1 MISFVGAGPGA
12 PDLITIRGADRLAQ
26 ADVVVWAGSLV
37 AASLVDRCRPGV
49 VLYDSSRMTLDE
61 IIGVFAAH
69 PEAAVV
75 RLHSG
80 DPTLYSAVAEQI
92 DWCRANGR
100 PYEIVPG
107 VSSVSATAAAAGREL
122 TVPGVAQT
130 VVLTRLARRTAA
142 SVPDHE
148 SVAALARRGAT
159 MALYLSAGDPEAFQ
173 RLLADPEAL
182 LADLLSPGQ
191 QRTSAELVAVTT
203 AVGAYVDHVT
213 ARVTGTLTASAGAL
227 REAWYRYRIE
237 DAAGEQA
244 AGALFGLELGR
255 EQVDRGAAFVRGVLE
270 RAGED
275 GLARLWAS
283 ARNLPTPAELDAPGL
298 WLERIDLPEIDRPEA

>member
-12 PDLITIRGADRLAQ
+12 ADLITIRAADRLAR

-37 AASLVDRCRPGV
+37 AASLLDRCRPGV
-49 VLYDSSRMTLDE
+49 VLYDSSRMTLEE
-61 IIGVFAAH
+61 ITGVFAAH
-69 PEAAVV
+69 PDDAVV

-80 DPTLYSAVAEQI
+80 DPTVFSAIAEQI

-100 PYEIVPG
+100 SYEIVPG

-159 MALYLSAGDPEAFQ
+159 MALYLSAGDPDALQQELLCEGSAYTAATPVVIGYKVTWPDEIVC
-173 RLLADPEAL
+173 RSTLGRLADDLAVMAKRTSVMILVGEAL
-182 LADLLSPGQ
+182 AD
-191 QRTSAELVAVTT
+191 
-203 AVGAYVDHVT
+203 VDVPVVSHVY
-213 ARVTGTLTASAGAL
+213 SAG
-227 REAWYRYRIE
+227 
-237 DAAGEQA
+237 
-244 AGALFGLELGR
+244 FGH
-255 EQVDRGAAFVRGVLE
+255 AFRP
-270 RAGED
+270 
-275 GLARLWAS
+275 AR
-283 ARNLPTPAELDAPGL
+283 
-298 WLERIDLPEIDRPEA
+298 

>member
-61 IIGVFAAH
+61 IVGVFAAH

-130 VVLTRLARRTAA
+130 VVLSRLARRTAA

-159 MALYLSAGDPEAFQ
+159 MALYLSAGDPEALAQ
-173 RLLADPEAL
+173 ELLCEGSAYTAATPVVIGYKVSWPEEIVRRSTLGRLADDLSAL
-182 LADLLSPGQ
+182 GKRTSVMILVGDALADIDVPAVSHVY
-191 QRTSAELVAVTT
+191 SASFGHAFRP
-203 AVGAYVDHVT
+203 
-213 ARVTGTLTASAGAL
+213 AR
-227 REAWYRYRIE
+227 
-237 DAAGEQA
+237 
-244 AGALFGLELGR
+244 
-255 EQVDRGAAFVRGVLE
+255 
-270 RAGED
+270 
-275 GLARLWAS
+275 
-283 ARNLPTPAELDAPGL
+283 
-298 WLERIDLPEIDRPEA
+298 